1 MPSAAFTSIVAIL
14 EANPGIRVARMF
26 GHHGLALDRRFFA
39 FDHHGAL
46 VVRLPPARVIDLTAA
61 GAGAPFDPGMGRPSR
76 GWLSVPPGRADWQ
89 RLAEEALGYVGTLPP
104 K

>member
-1 MPSAAFTSIVAIL
+1 MTVQRFAIS
-14 EANPGIRVARMF
+14 
-26 GHHGLALDRRFFA
+26 LDA
-39 FDHHGAL
+39 EL
-46 VVRLPPARVIDLTAA
+46 ARVIDLTAA